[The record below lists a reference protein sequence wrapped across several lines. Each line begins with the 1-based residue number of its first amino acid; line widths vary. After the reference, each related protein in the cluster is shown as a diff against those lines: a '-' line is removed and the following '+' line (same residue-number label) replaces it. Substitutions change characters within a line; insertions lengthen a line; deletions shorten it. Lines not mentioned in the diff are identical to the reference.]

1 MNIDFISNSPLSNC
15 IGFCDFSNPL
25 HDTPG
30 CNIWE
35 EHILTSFLIW
45 VAQNRPTFLPDQKV
59 FHILHYLALRHPR
72 HLASFSGCLTCQR
85 KIIKQFNNQR
95 SKKENLGIWQTNW
108 RIWKTKEMIKEFG
121 NLITSDNT
129 RRQSR
134 RRILQYPL
142 KIIHALSS
150 SGRSAMHVGSFY
162 GGTSCPRWYRHK
174 TNFEYIRTP

>member
-1 MNIDFISNSPLSNC
+1 MQWSLWLFQSFAWHAWLQYLGGTHFDIKYHLICTKQTNISTRSKGISY
-15 IGFCDFSNPL
+15 
-25 HDTPG
+25 
-30 CNIWE
+30 
-35 EHILTSFLIW
+35 TS
-45 VAQNRPTFLPDQKV
+45 LP
-59 FHILHYLALRHPR
+59 
-72 HLASFSGCLTCQR
+72 CLTTPPALSQLLR
-85 KIIKQFNNQR
+85 LPHLPKKVIKEFDNQR